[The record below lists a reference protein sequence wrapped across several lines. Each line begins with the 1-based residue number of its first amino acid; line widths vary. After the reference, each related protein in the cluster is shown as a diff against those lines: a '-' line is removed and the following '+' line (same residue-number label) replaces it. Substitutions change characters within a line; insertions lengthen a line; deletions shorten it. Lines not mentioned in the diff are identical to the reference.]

1 MLFPT
6 VTFAI
11 FYMIVLPLNWLLMQ
25 WRTRWKLF
33 MLAASYYFYGYF
45 ELRFVVLLM
54 VSTVFNQICAQLI
67 HRNESER
74 VRRGVLAFAVAGNL
88 GILAYFKYYGFFL
101 SSATNFLDGLG
112 IGISPE
118 ILAITLPIGISFFTF
133 QALSY
138 VIDIYRRTFEPV
150 SLLDFAVYESFFPH
164 VVAGPI
170 VRAAEFLP
178 QLKERHDPRRVDAS
192 KAFFLIFIGL
202 FKKVVIANFLATEIV
217 DTVFGS
223 PNQASSLEVLVGVY
237 AYAVQIYADFSGYT
251 DMAIGLA
258 LLLGFRFPQNFDGP
272 YTSVSLQ
279 DFWRRW
285 HMTLSRWLRDYLYIP
300 LGGNRGSGR
309 ATYRNL
315 MITMVLG
322 GLWHGAAWTFVVWGG
337 IHGGFL
343 SLEHWRRQRRAARG
357 LPEPP
362 DNALRRTGQR
372 LVTFHIVC
380 LAWVFF
386 RAESIE
392 TAFDLLGRLVWHWS
406 DPSPL
411 VTTSVL
417 VAIAFGIGAQYIPKG
432 AMSRAM
438 ATFSHLSPVTQGLA
452 LGFALLVTN
461 TLGPR
466 GVAPFIYFQF

>member
-11 FYMIVLPLNWLLMQ
+11 FYMIVLPVNWLLMQ

-45 ELRFVVLLM
+45 EVRFVVLLM

-67 HRNESER
+67 HRNQSER

-101 SSATNFLDGLG
+101 SSATNFLDRIG

-164 VVAGPI
+164 VVSGPI
-170 VRAAEFLP
+170 VRAA
-178 QLKERHDPRRVDAS
+178 
-192 KAFFLIFIGL
+192 
-202 FKKVVIANFLATEIV
+202 
-217 DTVFGS
+217 
-223 PNQASSLEVLVGVY
+223 EVLVGVY

-272 YTSVSLQ
+272 YKAVSLQ

-300 LGGNRGSGR
+300 LGGNRGSR
-309 ATYRNL
+309 RRTYRNL
-315 MITMVLG
+315 MLTMVLG
-322 GLWHGAAWTFVVWGG
+322 GLWHGAAWTFVVWGA

-343 SLEHWRRQRRAARG
+343 ALEHWRHQRREARG
-357 LPEPP
+357 LPELP
-362 DNALRRTGQR
+362 DTALRRTGQR

-386 RAESIE
+386 RAESIDS
-392 TAFDLLGRLVWHWS
+392 AFDLLGRLVWHWT

-417 VAIAFGIGAQYIPKG
+417 IAIAVGIGAQYIPQG

-438 ATFSHLSPVTQGLA
+438 AAFSHLSPVTQGIA